1 MSRVKARTTVVFVR
15 PFRVPGLDEELPAG
29 EYVLETEVEPPF
41 GFPDPDSWRA
51 SVLIHLQPK
60 DAAPGLARSLTLPL
74 ADPMVRLFMASDGI
88 TEAEM
93 RRLHSGR
100 GAATGSA
107 EDR

>member
-1 MSRVKARTTVVFVR
+1 
-15 PFRVPGLDEELPAG
+15 
-29 EYVLETEVEPPF
+29 
-41 GFPDPDSWRA
+41 
-51 SVLIHLQPK
+51 
-60 DAAPGLARSLTLPL
+60 
-74 ADPMVRLFMASDGI
+74 MVRLFMASDGI